1 MPRLYRFDYSIMN
14 DAGEMVDTTE
24 GGEPLSFVEGDGR
37 MIPGLERALTGKA
50 VGDEFKVSVTPEDA
64 YGWPKRSLIRT
75 LSPGSFEADVEVIEA
90 GMIFQLGRGSETEV
104 VKVVEVSDDAITV
117 DANHPLAGLT
127 LNFVIQ
133 VLEVRDATAEELLP
147 LKRPDIPD
155 D

>member
-1 MPRLYRFDYSIMN
+1 MPRLYRFNYSMMN
-14 DAGEMVDTTE
+14 DAGEMVDTSE

-37 MIPGLERALTGKA
+37 MIPGLERALKGKEL
-50 VGDEFKVSVTPEDA
+50 GDEFQVSVTPEDA

-75 LSPGSFEADVEVIEA
+75 LSPDSFEADVELIEA
-90 GMIFQLGRGSETEV
+90 GMIFQLGGGSDTEV
-104 VKVVEVSDDAITV
+104 VKVVQVSEDGITV

-147 LKRPDIPD
+147 LERPDVPGD
-155 D
+155 